1 LFGGVRGR
9 LRALDKSAYLR
20 RNWGKKDISGGNGR
34 RGPISKHVE
43 RDRFMVVD
51 DMTPLRA
58 AAVVIG
64 LLLLTPVAPALAQ
77 DAGPPAAAPDAP
89 VVLVP
94 HRAIYDL
101 SLGTTRGDSQ
111 VAAVSG
117 RIVYDFSGNACE
129 GYSLDFRQVSE
140 LDTGEGKV
148 STSDLRST
156 TWEGADAKSFKFN
169 SQNFVDQ
176 NLVDTVDGHAE
187 HDTTKT
193 AVDLDKPQQKNLE
206 LDPGVVFPT
215 QHMIRAIQA
224 ARAGKS
230 ILNFPV
236 YDGSDTGDKV
246 FNTLT
251 VIGKKIARGER
262 HHDDAAADEPKLA
275 NVARWPVTISYFDKA
290 KADNSGEETPAYTIG
305 FELYE
310 NGISRALTLDYNDFV
325 VSGKLT
331 SLEIKDQKPCS
342 KP

>member
-1 LFGGVRGR
+1 
-9 LRALDKSAYLR
+9 
-20 RNWGKKDISGGNGR
+20 
-34 RGPISKHVE
+34 
-43 RDRFMVVD
+43 MVVNAV
-51 DMTPLRA
+51 LRA
-58 AAVVIG
+58 AAVALG
-64 LLLLTPVAPALAQ
+64 LFLLAPCLPVQAQGVAPAAST
-77 DAGPPAAAPDAP
+77 PDLP

-101 SLGTTRGDSQ
+101 SLGQTRGDSQ

-117 RIVYDFSGNACE
+117 RIVYDFGGNACQ

-156 TWEGADAKSFKFN
+156 TWEGADAKSFKFT

-176 NLVDTVDGHAE
+176 NLVDSVDGHAE
-187 HDTTKT
+187 HDATNT
-193 AVDLDKPQQKNLE
+193 AVDLDKPQQESLNL
-206 LDPGVVFPT
+206 DAGVVFPT

-224 ARAGKS
+224 ARAGKT

-251 VIGKKIARGER
+251 VIGREIAPDE
-262 HHDDAAADEPKLA
+262 HKHDDAAADEPKLA
-275 NVARWPVTISYFDKA
+275 KVARWPVTISYFDKE
-290 KADNSGEETPAYTIG
+290 KDDDSGEQTPVYTIG
-305 FELYE
+305 FELYK

-325 VSGKLT
+325 IDGKLT
-331 SLEIKDQKPCS
+331 SLEIKDQKPC
-342 KP
+342 P